1 MKQALTIAVIFLI
14 LLPGCSFLGWWLSK
28 KWMQA
33 QLDDYDR
40 ARLAA
45 DVLNAQ
51 APAPAAAIGGNGA
64 AGA

>member
-1 MKQALTIAVIFLI
+1 MKQALIIAVIFLT

-33 QLDDYDR
+33 QLDGYDR

-51 APAPAAAIGGNGA
+51 GPAPAAATGGNEA
-64 AGA
+64 ARA